1 MTIHITRREALKVAI
16 AGALAPLALNL
27 SMPLECEFVAAEEYV
42 PDPYGS
48 PTDWHPSTAARVIAA
63 WELGAQQHNRPAKW
77 RSLKYDGA
85 LQWSDGR
92 DGRAPLI
99 AWYGIGPA
107 NWTAER
113 MADLAAWLE
122 DRHVLSQERIARG
135 RAYAIISV
143 GRLSK
148 RLRHELAK
156 PAWKRDRSIVV

>member
-1 MTIHITRREALKVAI
+1 MTINITRREALKVAV
-16 AGALAPLALNL
+16 AGALAPLAIDVVVPFE
-27 SMPLECEFVAAEEYV
+27 SEIVRPGEYM

-48 PTDWHPSTAARVIAA
+48 PADWHPSTTARVIAA
-63 WELGAQQHNRPAKW
+63 WELGAQQRNRPAKW

-85 LQWSDGR
+85 LQFSDGR
-92 DGRAPLI
+92 DGRDPLI

-107 NWTAER
+107 TWTAER
-113 MADLAAWLE
+113 MADLAEWLE

-148 RLRHELAK
+148 RLRYELAK
-156 PAWKRDRSIVV
+156 PARKRDRSIIV